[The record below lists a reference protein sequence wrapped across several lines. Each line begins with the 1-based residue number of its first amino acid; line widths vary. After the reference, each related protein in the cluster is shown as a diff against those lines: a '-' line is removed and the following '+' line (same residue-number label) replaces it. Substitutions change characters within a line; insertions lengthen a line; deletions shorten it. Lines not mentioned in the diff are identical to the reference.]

1 MTAGEMMELIQ
12 QHHPD
17 MGETEVLKLINRAM
31 EDFSIKTK
39 MITGT
44 YVFDTIIDKRYYTL
58 PDLILEIDEVYYD
71 SGDSKGRRIP
81 RLVGKPQ
88 EMDRG

>member
-12 QHHPD
+12 QHHAD

-44 YVFDTIIDKRYYTL
+44 YVFNTIIDKRYYTL

-81 RLVGKPQ
+81 RLVGTPQ
-88 EMDRG
+88 EQDRG

>member
-1 MTAGEMMELIQ
+1 MKLKEIMEFVQ

-17 MGETEVLKLINRAM
+17 MGETEVKNLINRGM

-71 SGDSKGRRIP
+71 SGDSKGYRIP

>member
-1 MTAGEMMELIQ
+1 MTANEMMELIQ

-17 MGETEVLKLINRAM
+17 MGETEVLRLLNRAM

-44 YVFDTIIDKRYYTL
+44 YVFNTIIDKRYYTL

-81 RLVGKPQ
+81 RLVGTPQ